1 MNITYKYPF
10 LFRLISYVFIWFS
23 YLYFMDTYAPL
34 GINWLSWHEQRI
46 INFSEFLRV
55 NGYLSFNGFS
65 IWSECDNCQLSQDIW
80 RDKIYITHHSISY
93 LPYLIANHFFGKEA
107 LMFFGPLLDKF
118 VIFITG
124 IAISE
129 IGIDLIKEKSK
140 LPSLI
145 ISMICFSFFAANP
158 WTYKMLLAAWTE
170 IYFLMFFLLGLIS
183 FNKKYNYLG
192 LFLFFCSALSQWQ
205 WAFLIAAFYIGIL
218 GLQYL
223 DSHRFNLK
231 DFFAKSN
238 FKLNTQII
246 YSLIFPT
253 AVLILIRII
262 TQSTLEDTAGSSILF
277 RAGISGV
284 DIHNGGLLG
293 ALQFLGGNRI
303 TRCLEGVDLS
313 LLSSNLEMKIMI
325 FNCILS
331 IGTMF
336 IISIISIIGIFK
348 LNKEIFSSRTVI
360 LPLLFAL
367 ISMIF
372 IFQQSLSV
380 HLMGYSYVF
389 SPLFAIGLTSL
400 FSLYLNSMQ
409 SSGLKIIFL
418 FPITIGILI
427 TCIRVSMLTGAN
439 G

>member
-1 MNITYKYPF
+1 MNIAYKYPF
-10 LFRLISYVFIWFS
+10 LFRLISYACIWYF

-34 GINWLSWHEQRI
+34 GISWLSWHEQRI
-46 INFSEFLRV
+46 INFSEFLKV

-65 IWSECDNCQLSQDIW
+65 IWSECENCELSQGIW
-80 RDKIYITHHSISY
+80 LDKIYMTHHSISY
-93 LPYLIANHFFGKEA
+93 LPYLIFNHFFGKEA
-107 LMFFGPLLDKF
+107 LMFVGPLLDKF
-118 VIFITG
+118 VIFISG

-129 IGIDLIKEKSK
+129 IGTGLIKEKSK
-140 LPSLI
+140 LPSFI
-145 ISMICFSFFAANP
+145 VSMICFIFFAANP

-205 WAFLIAAFYIGIL
+205 WAFLIGAFYICVL
-218 GLQYL
+218 WLQYIG
-223 DSHRFNLK
+223 SHRFKLK
-231 DFFAKSN
+231 GFFARSN
-238 FKLNTQII
+238 FKLNTQIVC
-246 YSLIFPT
+246 SLIFPT
-253 AVLILIRII
+253 GVLILIRII
-262 TQSTLEDTAGSSILF
+262 TQSTLENTAGSGILF
-277 RAGISGV
+277 RMGISGV

-313 LLSSNLEMKIMI
+313 LLSSNLEMKITI

-331 IGTMF
+331 IGTML

-348 LNKEIFSSRTVI
+348 LNREIFSSRTVI
-360 LPLLFAL
+360 FPLSFAL

-380 HLMGYSYVF
+380 HLMGYSYIF
-389 SPLFAIGLTSL
+389 SALFALGLTSL
-400 FSLYLNSMQ
+400 FALSFNSVQ

-427 TCIRVSMLTGAN
+427 TCIRVSMLTGTN